1 MEKFAGGLYTTSVE
15 AFIPNTGRGIQ
26 GATSHCL
33 GQNFAKMFDIT
44 FENEKGERSMVWQ
57 NSWAY
62 TTRSI
67 GVMVM
72 THGDD
77 KGLVLPPKVAPI
89 QVIVIPVPFKD
100 ADTTAIKGACESA
113 VYTLNQAGI
122 RADLDARENY
132 SPGWKYSQW
141 EMKGVPLRIEIG
153 PKDLANKQ
161 VRIVRRDNGTKV
173 DIPSTDLVEQVRVLL
188 DGIQANLLETAKAK
202 RDACIVII
210 STWDEFIAALNDKK
224 LILAPWCDEEEVEK
238 DVKART
244 KGELGAA
251 KTLCTPFDQP
261 DLPSGTVCFAS
272 GKPAQKWSFWGRSY

>member
-1 MEKFAGGLYTTSVE
+1 MFCLVML
-15 AFIPNTGRGIQ
+15 AFLISSICVLLQ
-26 GATSHCL
+26 
-33 GQNFAKMFDIT
+33 
-44 FENEKGERSMVWQ
+44 
-57 NSWAY
+57 
-62 TTRSI
+62 I

-161 VRIVRRDNGTKV
+161 VLRCHFSADRKSVV
-173 DIPSTDLVEQVRVLL
+173 
-188 DGIQANLLETAKAK
+188 
-202 RDACIVII
+202 
-210 STWDEFIAALNDKK
+210 
-224 LILAPWCDEEEVEK
+224 
-238 DVKART
+238 
-244 KGELGAA
+244 
-251 KTLCTPFDQP
+251 
-261 DLPSGTVCFAS
+261 
-272 GKPAQKWSFWGRSY
+272 

>member
-1 MEKFAGGLYTTSVE
+1 
-15 AFIPNTGRGIQ
+15 
-26 GATSHCL
+26 
-33 GQNFAKMFDIT
+33 MFDIT
-44 FENEKGERSMVWQ
+44 FENEKGVREMVWQ

-89 QVIVIPVPFKD
+89 QVIVISVPYKD
-100 ADTTAIKGACESA
+100 ADTTAIKGACEST
-113 VYTLNQAGI
+113 VYTLNQSGI
-122 RADLDARENY
+122 RADQDTRENY
-132 SPGWKYSQW
+132 SPGWKYSHW

-161 VRIVRRDNGTKV
+161 VRIVRRDNGAKV
-173 DIPSTDLVEQVRVLL
+173 DIPVTNLVEDVKVLL
-188 DGIQANLLETAKAK
+188 DEIQKNLFKTAQER
-202 RDACIVII
+202 RDACVQVV
-210 STWDEFIAALNDKK
+210 SSWDEFTTALNNKR

-251 KTLCTPFDQP
+251 KTLCTPFEQP
-261 DLPSGTVCFAS
+261 ELPEGILCFAS
-272 GKPAQKWSFWGRSY
+272 GKPAKKWSFWGRSY